1 LQVRIYDEPWAPVPD
16 YRTRTRSGRAVA
28 VAATIGLAVF
38 VAVGVFLAVRFV
50 AEGSLGQCAPPWL
63 TGTDPQLCL
72 NASASRDTLSV
83 SGTASL
89 PDGAVVTIS
98 ADKSGTGLGQ
108 YWSTGTASVVVV
120 DGAFSRSFDVSQW
133 GAGTIVVSV
142 EFAVTPD
149 QPQAVIDRYGW
160 RGEGLRG
167 PDVEPNYTVSSVPP
181 PMVVRCSV
189 EVDLSA
195 R

>member
-1 LQVRIYDEPWAPVPD
+1 
-16 YRTRTRSGRAVA
+16 
-28 VAATIGLAVF
+28 
-38 VAVGVFLAVRFV
+38 
-50 AEGSLGQCAPPWL
+50 
-63 TGTDPQLCL
+63 
-72 NASASRDTLSV
+72 
-83 SGTASL
+83 
-89 PDGAVVTIS
+89 
-98 ADKSGTGLGQ
+98 
-108 YWSTGTASVVVV
+108 VVVV